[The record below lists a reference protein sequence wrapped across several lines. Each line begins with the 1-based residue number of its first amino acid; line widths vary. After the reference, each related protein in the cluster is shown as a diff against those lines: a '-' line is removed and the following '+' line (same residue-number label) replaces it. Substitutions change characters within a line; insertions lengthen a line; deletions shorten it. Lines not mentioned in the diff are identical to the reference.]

1 MQYLILG
8 LLLEGPLSLYD
19 VHKRFAAG
27 IALFYRASFGS
38 IQRAL
43 RQLTAD
49 GLAQVQDDAGSPRG
63 RKLYSVTPAGR
74 DAWSAWM
81 ASPLEAGDPETTM
94 LARVFLLGRLP
105 EQDRPA
111 ILRRVRDRLDRDLA
125 GLRALAESMDAVP
138 VAAGRDAE
146 FGYQRATLDYGV
158 RSHELAL
165 AWLGE
170 LDPVGV
176 S

>member
-1 MQYLILG
+1 MQYVILG
-8 LLLEGPLSLYD
+8 LLLDGPLSLYD
-19 VHKRFAAG
+19 LHKRFAAG

-49 GLAQVQDDAGSPRG
+49 GLTQVRDDTGSPRG
-63 RKLYSVTPAGR
+63 RKLYSLTAAGR
-74 DAWSAWM
+74 DAWSEWM
-81 ASPLEAGDPETTM
+81 VSPLENHDPETTM

-105 EQDRPA
+105 EAERPA
-111 ILRRVRDRLDRDLA
+111 TLRRLRDRLDGDLSGLLALA
-125 GLRALAESMDAVP
+125 GSMDTAP
-138 VAAGRDAE
+138 AATGREAE
-146 FGYQRATLDYGV
+146 FRYQRATLDYGI

-165 AWLGE
+165 AWLAA
-170 LDPVGV
+170 LDPDGG